1 MGKYDDS
8 TKKII
13 IISVIIIIL
22 TFLPWWSFF
31 TEAVPDS
38 GDRLYSLYSSN
49 PFYGN
54 FLSFI
59 YFFAINAN
67 LIDLAVMQG
76 TLYDTDVLFNM
87 YSMIGVI
94 MALAGGIIGVCS
106 MGKKKVALVG
116 GLLAIGGAS
125 VYMLMLYVGI
135 MPPAFNYSAFQGEN
149 LNPIWGS
156 FSDTNILAPGT
167 NFNHYFGVSI
177 GCIGCLITG
186 ILLFIFSFKGKD

>member
-59 YFFAINAN
+59 YFFAINASI
-67 LIDLAVMQG
+67 LDVAVMQG
-76 TLYDTDVLFNM
+76 TLYDTDILFNM
-87 YSMIGVI
+87 VSMVGVI
-94 MALAGGIIGVCS
+94 MALAGGVVGIVS
-106 MGKKKVALVG
+106 FGKKKVAIVG
-116 GLLAIGGAS
+116 SLLAISGAL
-125 VYMLMLYVGI
+125 VYMLMIYVGV
-135 MPPAFNYSAFQGEN
+135 MPPAFSYANFTAEN
-149 LNPIWGS
+149 INPIGGT
-156 FSDTNILAPGT
+156 FSDSIFTT

-177 GCIGCLITG
+177 GCIGCLVAG
-186 ILLFIFSFKGKD
+186 VVLLIFSFKGKD